1 MTQHDDDLP
10 GGLHFDGS
18 TRDVQVGPMT
28 GIVRYY
34 PVPVDQRPVPRT
46 RWWRPVLLFAAGLL
60 LGVVLGAVLST
71 VVL

>member
-1 MTQHDDDLP
+1 MTQDDDLP

-18 TRDVQVGPMT
+18 ARDVQVGPMT

-34 PVPVDQRPVPRT
+34 PVPVDQQPASRT
-46 RWWRPVLLFAAGLL
+46 PWWRPMLLFIAGLV
-60 LGVVLGAVLST
+60 LGVVLGALLST

>member
-1 MTQHDDDLP
+1 VTHDEELP
-10 GGLHFDGS
+10 GGLHFDGT

-34 PVPVDQRPVPRT
+34 PVPVDQRPPART
-46 RWWRPVLLFAAGLL
+46 AWWRPILLFLAGLV
-60 LGVVLGAVLST
+60 LGVVLGALLST